1 MNSPSADRIPGGL
14 TALILA
20 GGFATRLWPLT
31 EKRAKPLLPLAGKPL
46 IHHIID
52 GIPSGVR
59 IIISTNRVFEADF
72 LALRAHY
79 PNKYIEIFIED
90 SQDDK
95 NKKGALGATGMVI
108 EHYRIDS
115 PLLLIAGDNY
125 FGFSLDDFLA
135 AYDGKTLLAS
145 YDTKSLQAA
154 RQFGVVSVAGK
165 KLVGFQEKPLDP
177 SSTLVSTGCYL
188 FAPQHLAF
196 ICEYARQS
204 ADNLGGIFEYLLQQK
219 QDVEVFAFTE
229 QWLDIGSFE
238 SYLAAHR
245 LLSEQN
251 RLAPDA
257 KIVRS
262 HLGNA
267 VEIGAGCLVEDSELD
282 EVILMEGCTVR
293 HARLRGCIVDKNS
306 TIESVDLD
314 HKMIRAG
321 TVIRG
326 S

>member
-1 MNSPSADRIPGGL
+1 MNSPSADRAPTGL

-46 IHHIID
+46 IHHIIE
-52 GIPSGVR
+52 GIPADVR
-59 IIISTNRVFEADF
+59 IIISTNRVFEGDF
-72 LALRAHY
+72 LALKGHF
-79 PNKYIEIFIED
+79 PKKDIEIFIED

-95 NKKGALGATGMVI
+95 NKKGALGATSMVL

-135 AYDGKTLLAS
+135 AYTSKTLLAS

-154 RQFGVVSVAGK
+154 RQFGVVSVEGK
-165 KLVGFQEKPLDP
+165 KLVGFQEKPQDP
-177 SSTLVSTGCYL
+177 ASTLVSTGCYL
-188 FAPQHLAF
+188 FAPAHLSR
-196 ICEYARQS
+196 ICEYAKQS
-204 ADNLGGIFEYLLQQK
+204 ADNLGGIFEYLLHQHEE
-219 QDVEVFAFTE
+219 VEVFAFTE
-229 QWLDIGSFE
+229 NWLDIGSFD

-245 LLSEQN
+245 LLSQHH

-257 KIVRS
+257 KVVRS
-262 HLGNA
+262 QLGNA
-267 VEIGAGCLVEDSELD
+267 VEIGERCLVEDSELD
-282 EVILMEGCTVR
+282 EVILMEGCVVR

-306 TIESVDLD
+306 TIENVDLD
-314 HKMIRAG
+314 HKMIREG
-321 TVIRG
+321 TRIQG
-326 S
+326 E